1 MASNYKKLGE
11 FLRLTDE
18 RNSDLSITNL
28 QGVSISKQFIPSI
41 ANIIGTDLSSY
52 KIVRKGQFAY
62 GPVTSRN
69 GDKVSIALLESDD
82 CIISSSYLSFE
93 VVDKTKLDPEY
104 LMLWFMRPEFDRYAR
119 FMSNGSAREIFDWEC
134 MCGVEL
140 PVPSIEEQRKI
151 VRDYKVITNRIE
163 LLKKINE
170 NLESIIINAYSKQFG
185 DYYSA
190 NCDSLPE
197 GYTIGTLGDYA
208 DIKSGYAF
216 KSEWWQEN
224 GVKVLKIGNISN
236 NTIIIDECDCVSEDK
251 IEIAHNFKVIAGD
264 ILIAMTGATTGKIG
278 LVPKVSETL
287 LVNQRV
293 GKFFLG
299 LEPMLRAPFLFAT
312 LLFPSIS
319 NKLQPGGTAGSAQD
333 NLSPDDIKKISIV
346 LPNKQDVESFNKT
359 FEPIIKGLTE
369 INSEIMTLNKLLKN
383 ILITINKEVA

>member
-151 VRDYKVITNRIE
+151 VHDYKVITDRIE

-170 NLESIIINAYSKQFG
+170 NLEEQAFINTDLIINK
-185 DYYSA
+185 
-190 NCDSLPE
+190 
-197 GYTIGTLGDYA
+197 
-208 DIKSGYAF
+208 
-216 KSEWWQEN
+216 KSE
-224 GVKVLKIGNISN
+224 
-236 NTIIIDECDCVSEDK
+236 
-251 IEIAHNFKVIAGD
+251 
-264 ILIAMTGATTGKIG
+264 
-278 LVPKVSETL
+278 
-287 LVNQRV
+287 
-293 GKFFLG
+293 
-299 LEPMLRAPFLFAT
+299 
-312 LLFPSIS
+312 
-319 NKLQPGGTAGSAQD
+319 
-333 NLSPDDIKKISIV
+333 IKKIDELVSIYDSKRKPLSSEERAEKSKIYPYYGAASLMDYVDDYIFDGIYGLIGEDGTVITDEGFPIMQYVWGKFWVNNHAHIFQGKNDYSTELVYV
-346 LPNKQDVESFNKT
+346 LLKHTVIKDIVTGAVQLKINQENLKNLNVEVPCKDLLKELKFALDKIFKLIRNNT
-359 FEPIIKGLTE
+359 DE
-369 INSEIMTLNKLLKN
+369 INKLIQIKELLLKN
-383 ILITINKEVA
+383 FYGKEVS

>member
-151 VRDYKVITNRIE
+151 VHDYKVITDRIK
-163 LLKKINE
+163 LLRRINE
-170 NLESIIINAYSKQFG
+170 NLDSICKTEFKKMIENSKCEKKLLCSLNNVVYGKGLLTTELTDEGYPVYGGNGIIGKYSKYLYDKRMVIISCRGAASGKVMYSEAFSFITSNSLVLEINNPK
-185 DYYSA
+185 DYPFEFMLFSCYQT
-190 NCDSLPE
+190 D
-197 GYTIGTLGDYA
+197 
-208 DIKSGYAF
+208 F
-216 KSEWWQEN
+216 
-224 GVKVLKIGNISN
+224 IS
-236 NTIIIDECDCVSEDK
+236 
-251 IEIAHNFKVIAGD
+251 
-264 ILIAMTGATTGKIG
+264 
-278 LVPKVSETL
+278 KVS
-287 LVNQRV
+287 
-293 GKFFLG
+293 
-299 LEPMLRAPFLFAT
+299 
-312 LLFPSIS
+312 
-319 NKLQPGGTAGSAQD
+319 GSAQPQLTVD
-333 NLSPDDIKKISIV
+333 NLK
-346 LPNKQDVESFNKT
+346 DVEINIPSNDNIQKFSEFANKCI
-359 FEPIIKGLTE
+359 EQIYLNNKE
-369 INSEIMTLNKLLKN
+369 IDNMEKMQTLILSKLS
-383 ILITINKEVA
+383 KEVA